1 MSEAKQFSKRS
12 VAELASA
19 LDMLEILQHQFYDT
33 VGEDMVTQEEFND
46 FAKKYPNV
54 ARFGLLIEAT
64 CEVFKDELNRR
75 GIHTE

>member
-1 MSEAKQFSKRS
+1 MSEVNQFSGRS
-12 VAELASA
+12 VAELGSA
-19 LDMLEILQHQFYDT
+19 LDMLEIMQDQFYET
-33 VGEDMVTQEEFND
+33 VGEDVKEQEEFNE

>member
-1 MSEAKQFSKRS
+1 MSEQNLFTKRT
-12 VAELASA
+12 VAELGSA
-19 LDMLEILQHQFYDT
+19 LDMLEIIQHQFYET
-33 VGEDMVTQEEFND
+33 VGEDLKKQEEFVE